1 MKSEPTTVLVTGGSR
16 GIGAA
21 ACRALAERGHAVA
34 INYTRDAAAA
44 EALANELRARGA
56 KALAV
61 QADVADAAQVAALF
75 ARVDRELPPLAGLA
89 VPAGSVELDA
99 WALAPA
105 RGKGLF
111 GKQGGWPLVAAWL
124 SQRFDHALSV
134 VFSDNEP
141 GQAHARS
148 IGGTW
153 IGRTYL
159 PSRDIPGFR
168 DGEVDVYVHEL
179 ARYRPSQGTSP

>member
-1 MKSEPTTVLVTGGSR
+1 MSSAVMTLSPFSQAGVVDDDVIAMVMAASRDPVVRGHSYLVQALDEKG
-16 GIGAA
+16 
-21 ACRALAERGHAVA
+21 ALAYCQGHDGVVVRYDGTPLVAV
-34 INYTRDAAAA
+34 IVY
-44 EALANELRARGA
+44 
-56 KALAV
+56 
-61 QADVADAAQVAALF
+61 
-75 ARVDRELPPLAGLA
+75 RELPPLAGLA